1 MKAII
6 LAAGIGSRL
15 KKITQDKAKCMVE
28 VNGESLIERA
38 LKQLDKKKLEEIVI
52 VTGYKEKILKEFIEK
67 LNIKTKIKFYN
78 NEVYNKTNNIYSL
91 FLAKEELINNDI
103 ILLESD
109 LIFEEKLLENLINN
123 SFENLAV
130 VSEYEPWMDGT
141 CVELDKNN
149 NIIEFVSG
157 QNFDFKNTKNL
168 YKTVNIYKLSKDFN
182 NKYYIPF
189 LEAYISSKGTN
200 QYYESVFETII
211 KIAPNKLK
219 AEKIEN
225 IKWYEIDDKQDLNIA
240 ESLFALENEKL
251 SKYETRYGGYWRYPK
266 LLDFCYLVNPYFPP
280 QKMIDE
286 LKMNFET
293 LLTQYPS
300 GLKVNNLLASKYFD
314 IKEEYTVVGNGAA
327 ELIKGLLKIL
337 NGKLGIIRPTFEEY
351 PNRYENETVIY
362 NVESKGFRYSANDI
376 IDFFDDKNIKNLIL
390 INPDNPS
397 GNYIPKNDLFR
408 ILEWS
413 SNKNIKIVLDESFVD
428 FSIETDSSFICDNIL
443 EQYSNLIIV
452 KSISKSYGVPGV
464 RLGVVVTSDTLII
477 DLLKKEVSIWNINSF
492 GEYYMQIFGKYEKKY
507 IESLNEIKKSREY
520 FLSGLREIEEL
531 EVYESEANYIL
542 IKILEKFDSR
552 NLAEIL
558 LNDYNILIKDLK
570 GKKGINGNYIR
581 IAVRDEKDNNRCLQA
596 LKLIF
601 KKGSER

>member
-15 KKITQDKAKCMVE
+15 KKITQNKAKCMVE

-38 LKQLDKKKLEEIVI
+38 LKQLDKKKLEEIII

-67 LNIKTKIKFYN
+67 LNIKTKLKFYN
-78 NEVYNKTNNIYSL
+78 NEIYDKTNNIYSL
-91 FLAKEELINNDI
+91 FLTKEELINNDI

-109 LIFEEKLLENLINN
+109 LIFEEKLLDNLINN

-141 CVELDKNN
+141 CVKLDKNN
-149 NIIEFVSG
+149 NIIEFISG

-168 YKTVNIYKLSKDFN
+168 YKTVNIYKLSKEFN
-182 NKYYIPF
+182 TKYYIPF
-189 LEAYISSKGTN
+189 LEAYMSSKGTN

-219 AEKIEN
+219 AEKIDD

-240 ESLFALENEKL
+240 ESLFAPENEKL

-314 IKEEYTVVGNGAA
+314 VKEKYIVVGNGAA

-351 PNRYENETVIY
+351 PNRYENETVVY
-362 NVESKGFRYSANDI
+362 NVESKGFRYSAKDI
-376 IDFFDDKNIKNLIL
+376 IDFFNDKNIENLIL

-397 GNYIPKNDLFR
+397 GNYILKNDLFR

-413 SNKNIKIVLDESFVD
+413 LNKNIKIVLDESFVD
-428 FSIETDSSFICDNIL
+428 FSTEENSSFIKDEIL
-443 EQYSNLIIV
+443 EKYKNLIVV
-452 KSISKSYGVPGV
+452 KSISKSYGIPGI
-464 RLGVVVTSDTLII
+464 RLGVVTTSDTELIDI
-477 DLLKKEVSIWNINSF
+477 LKKEVSIWNINSF
-492 GEYYMQIFGKYEKKY
+492 AEYYMQIFGKYEKKY
-507 IESLNEIKKSREY
+507 KESLSKIKVSREKFVNELKEIK
-520 FLSGLREIEEL
+520 EL
-531 EVYESEANYIL
+531 EVYDSQANYIL
-542 IKILEKFDSR
+542 IKILEKINSR
-552 NLAEIL
+552 NLSETL
-558 LNDYNILIKDLK
+558 LNDYDILIKDLK
-570 GKKGINGNYIR
+570 GKKGINNDYIR
-581 IAVRDEKDNNRCLQA
+581 IAVRDEKDNNKCLEA
-596 LKLIF
+596 LKSIF
-601 KKGSER
+601 KKRSER